1 MLYHNKKDDFWLEA
15 LIPQLID
22 QSNILSN
29 QNEDHN
35 DFMNML
41 PKYVALKLQS
51 NNFKVRTNLISIK
64 NSFKEIKNEL
74 ESKLEHFENTQK
86 LNYESIKIVI
96 EQGGTDKLRA
106 FIKKNIHGKDI
117 NLNQFEEEMPV
128 YMNELPEMIDK
139 RKLEKEEKRRKDKIR
154 EIIEEKNMREE
165 ENLILSPVVNVILFK
180 I

>member
-29 QNEDHN
+29 QNEDYN

-51 NNFKVRTNLISIK
+51 DNFKVKANLVSIK

-96 EQGGTDKLRA
+96 E
-106 FIKKNIHGKDI
+106 
-117 NLNQFEEEMPV
+117 
-128 YMNELPEMIDK
+128 
-139 RKLEKEEKRRKDKIR
+139 
-154 EIIEEKNMREE
+154 
-165 ENLILSPVVNVILFK
+165 
-180 I
+180 